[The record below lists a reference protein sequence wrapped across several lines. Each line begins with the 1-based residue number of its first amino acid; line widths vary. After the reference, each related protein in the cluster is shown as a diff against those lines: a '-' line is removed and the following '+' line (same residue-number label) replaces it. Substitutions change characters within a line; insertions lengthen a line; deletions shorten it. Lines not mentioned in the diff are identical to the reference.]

1 MTLGGP
7 VNGLK
12 GIAAGPVLVE
22 TKENE
27 MGCSKDLG

>member
-1 MTLGGP
+1 MTPGGP

-12 GIAAGPVLVE
+12 AAGPVLVE